1 MIDGNIRM
9 SGSEVPPP
17 PDLRQS
23 ICHTLMAS
31 GFVLLVIQNPFSVG
45 TLEGTF
51 HTWIMLALLFVVML
65 SWYFFSRRL
74 RTWKKVPSSVRA
86 RATRRPRDLRQR
98 AISHLLMSLLALTLT
113 ALGYLASLAVP
124 SSQNETIASY
134 IVVGMSGLVGVLSV
148 ATFTRT
154 IRDLLSARHLTG

>member
-1 MIDGNIRM
+1 MIDGNVSV
-9 SGSEVPPP
+9 SGSEIPPP

-31 GFVLLVIQNPFSVG
+31 GFVLLVVQNPFSVSN
-45 TLEGTF
+45 LEGTF
-51 HTWIMLALLFVVML
+51 HTWIVLALLLVVLL

-74 RTWKKVPSSVRA
+74 STWKKVPLSVRA

-124 SSQNETIASY
+124 SSQDETMMQY
-134 IVVGMSGLVGVLSV
+134 VIVGTSGLVGVLSV
-148 ATFTRT
+148 AIFART
-154 IRDLLSARHLTG
+154 VRDLLSARHLTG

>member
-1 MIDGNIRM
+1 M
-9 SGSEVPPP
+9 SGSEIPPP

-45 TLEGTF
+45 NLEGTF
-51 HTWIMLALLFVVML
+51 HTWIILALLFVVML

-86 RATRRPRDLRQR
+86 RATRPPRDLKQR
-98 AISHLLMSLLALTLT
+98 AISHLLMSLLALALT

-124 SSQNETIASY
+124 SSQNETVVNY
-134 IVVGMSGLVGVLSV
+134 IIVGTSGLVGVLSV
-148 ATFTRT
+148 AIFTRT
-154 IRDLLSARHLTG
+154 VRDLLSARHLTG

>member
-1 MIDGNIRM
+1 MTDKNIRV

-45 TLEGTF
+45 SLEDTF
-51 HTWIMLALLFVVML
+51 HTWTILALLLVVMF

-86 RATRRPRDLRQR
+86 RATRRPRDLKQR

-124 SSQNETIASY
+124 PSQNETIVNY
-134 IVVGMSGLVGVLSV
+134 IIVGTSGLVGVLSV